1 MQRREFMTLVG
12 GATAAWPLGALAQT
26 APVRIGFLASG
37 AAGSPNSADQIDAIK
52 QGLRENGLVEG
63 RDYILDAHFA
73 AGDYELFPEMA
84 RKLAQ
89 AGARVILVNT
99 IASTRAAQNV
109 TPPVPVVML
118 AINDPVGTGLVAN
131 LARPGGYTTG
141 MATLN
146 EDLTPK
152 LIEFQREVVPKA
164 TTIAAL
170 FNPANPTNPPFLAK
184 LSAAAGAMGVTV
196 QPVALKSPGE
206 LDSVFSA
213 LVAQHP
219 DTLQI
224 VADSGNLD
232 LSDRIATLAIA
243 HRLPTF
249 STLTSFAIFGGLLVY
264 GVSQRTL
271 FIRAAFFVKRILDG
285 ARPGD
290 LPVEQ
295 PTKIELVINLKTAKA
310 LGLSIPSTLISR
322 ADEVIE

>member
-37 AAGSPNSADQIDAIK
+37 AAGSPNSADQVDAIK

-152 LIEFQREVVPKA
+152 LIEFQ
-164 TTIAAL
+164 
-170 FNPANPTNPPFLAK
+170 
-184 LSAAAGAMGVTV
+184 
-196 QPVALKSPGE
+196 
-206 LDSVFSA
+206 
-213 LVAQHP
+213 
-219 DTLQI
+219 
-224 VADSGNLD
+224 
-232 LSDRIATLAIA
+232 
-243 HRLPTF
+243 
-249 STLTSFAIFGGLLVY
+249 
-264 GVSQRTL
+264 
-271 FIRAAFFVKRILDG
+271 
-285 ARPGD
+285 
-290 LPVEQ
+290 
-295 PTKIELVINLKTAKA
+295 
-310 LGLSIPSTLISR
+310 
-322 ADEVIE
+322 